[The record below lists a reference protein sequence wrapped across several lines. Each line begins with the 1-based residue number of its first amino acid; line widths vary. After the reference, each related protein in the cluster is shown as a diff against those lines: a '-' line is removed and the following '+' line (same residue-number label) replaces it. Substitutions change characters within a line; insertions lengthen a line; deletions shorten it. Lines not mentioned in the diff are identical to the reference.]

1 MHKDQNL
8 LFQFPNTAKLVWDLA
23 QIVQDPDKS
32 ISKTDNKVSK
42 SLPIFGI
49 ANVISLILLNK
60 IAKNEYDI
68 KVLSNTQVKIQL
80 KASTK
85 YISIVKALQATNTDF
100 HNYKMKDKR
109 RFKVV
114 LKNIHSSINLE

>member
-42 SLPIFGI
+42 SLLIFGI
-49 ANVISLILLNK
+49 VNVIPLTLLNK

-68 KVLSNTQVKIQL
+68 KVLSNIQVKIQL

-85 YISIVKALQATNTDF
+85 YILIIKAL
-100 HNYKMKDKR
+100 
-109 RFKVV
+109 
-114 LKNIHSSINLE
+114 